1 MTAVSFETIK
11 PIILHQKS
19 FFHYN
24 SLFAGE

>member
-11 PIILHQKS
+11 PIILHRES